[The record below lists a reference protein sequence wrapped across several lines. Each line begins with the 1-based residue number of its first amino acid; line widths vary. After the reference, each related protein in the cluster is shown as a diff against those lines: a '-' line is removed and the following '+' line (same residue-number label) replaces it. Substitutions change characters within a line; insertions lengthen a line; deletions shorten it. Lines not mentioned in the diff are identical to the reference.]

1 MKRIAVCFLNCF
13 TNIVIIIE
21 ITKNILIKIGAS
33 GRSRTDKQN
42 HHILSVAA
50 LPICVPGQLVEPLGI
65 EPQSFGFSV
74 QRAHLLRQS
83 SIRPHLGIEPSFF
96 QKFGP
101 GAPKEGNTYIRFEP
115 TVRFELT
122 CPIGS
127 WLQIRCNQPLCEVG
141 IDERLLTD
149 LTGTFRERR
158 CFNLPIIT
166 NVSYVLSPTIRGNTH

>member
-1 MKRIAVCFLNCF
+1 MKGLEPPRLSAIDPKSIAA
-13 TNIVIIIE
+13 T
-21 ITKNILIKIGAS
+21 ITP
-33 GRSRTDKQN
+33 
-42 HHILSVAA
+42 H
-50 LPICVPGQLVEPLGI
+50 PELVEPLGI

-127 WLQIRCNQPLCEVG
+127 
-141 IDERLLTD
+141 
-149 LTGTFRERR
+149 
-158 CFNLPIIT
+158 
-166 NVSYVLSPTIRGNTH
+166 